1 VCINTPCPYFTVKLI
16 NSTYTVNYE
25 VLIFDRAELDRAQE
39 AIAWQA
45 VSSDGL
51 VLAGVRFFPEQQTG
65 TATGISATKVF
76 FAFPAKKPTRPQL
89 P

>member
-1 VCINTPCPYFTVKLI
+1 LLSGQALLAGNI
-16 NSTYTVNYE
+16 VNHPATTQQE
-25 VLIFDRAELDRAQE
+25 TKVLDAK
-39 AIAWQA
+39 A
-45 VSSDGL
+45 VWGSPSDGL

-65 TATGISATKVF
+65 TATGISATKIF